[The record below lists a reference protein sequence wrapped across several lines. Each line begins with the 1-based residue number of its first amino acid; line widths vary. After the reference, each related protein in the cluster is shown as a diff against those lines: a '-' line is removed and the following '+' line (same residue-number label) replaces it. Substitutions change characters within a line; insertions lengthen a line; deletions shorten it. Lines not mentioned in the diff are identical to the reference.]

1 MCTGIPR
8 KGIGNARAD
17 RRDDGTAF
25 EAGPVLSGH
34 DSFRKKVALKAPAQP
49 AKGDA
54 MPRLLKGCIDRI
66 GAPVLIVLLSPLLVF
81 LGMIVLIDDG
91 WPIIY
96 RRRVLGKNGEF
107 DAFKFRS
114 MRRDADA
121 ILARDEAL
129 RSEFERNFKL
139 KKDPRLTPSGTLLRR
154 FSFDELP
161 QLFNVVRGQ
170 MSLVGPRMISP
181 PEIEKYGPYRN
192 LLLSVKPGITGY
204 WQVRGRQ
211 ELSYEERVRMDVYY
225 IENWSLGMDI
235 NILLRTPVKVLKK
248 EGAY

>member
-1 MCTGIPR
+1 
-8 KGIGNARAD
+8 
-17 RRDDGTAF
+17 
-25 EAGPVLSGH
+25 
-34 DSFRKKVALKAPAQP
+34 
-49 AKGDA
+49 
-54 MPRLLKGCIDRI
+54 
-66 GAPVLIVLLSPLLVF
+66 
-81 LGMIVLIDDG
+81 
-91 WPIIY
+91 
-96 RRRVLGKNGEF
+96 
-107 DAFKFRS
+107 
-114 MRRDADA
+114 
-121 ILARDEAL
+121 
-129 RSEFERNFKL
+129 
-139 KKDPRLTPSGTLLRR
+139 
-154 FSFDELP
+154 
-161 QLFNVVRGQ
+161 

>member
-1 MCTGIPR
+1 MR
-8 KGIGNARAD
+8 
-17 RRDDGTAF
+17 
-25 EAGPVLSGH
+25 H
-34 DSFRKKVALKAPAQP
+34 
-49 AKGDA
+49 
-54 MPRLLKGCIDRI
+54 LLKDCIDYI
-66 GAPVLIVLLSPLLVF
+66 GAGILIVLLMPLLVF
-81 LGMIVLIDDG
+81 LGLIVLIDDG

-96 RRRVLGKNGEF
+96 RRRVLGKDGEF

-121 ILARDEAL
+121 ILTTDEAL
-129 RSEFERNFKL
+129 RSEFEQNFKL
-139 KKDPRLTPSGTLLRR
+139 RKDPRLTRAGALLRK

-161 QLFNVVRGQ
+161 QLFNVARGQ

-181 PEIEKYGPYRN
+181 PEIEKYGPHRE

-204 WQVRGRQ
+204 WQVWGRQ
-211 ELSYEERVRMDVYY
+211 EVSYSERVNMDVYY

-235 NILLRTPVKVLKK
+235 DILLRTPVKVIKR

>member
-1 MCTGIPR
+1 MR
-8 KGIGNARAD
+8 
-17 RRDDGTAF
+17 
-25 EAGPVLSGH
+25 H
-34 DSFRKKVALKAPAQP
+34 
-49 AKGDA
+49 
-54 MPRLLKGCIDRI
+54 LLKDCIDHI
-66 GAPVLIVLLSPLLVF
+66 GAGILIVLLTPILVF
-81 LGMIVLIDDG
+81 LSLIVLIDDG

-121 ILARDEAL
+121 ILTRNEAL

-139 KKDPRLTPSGTLLRR
+139 RKDPRLTRTGTLLRK
-154 FSFDELP
+154 FSLDELP

-170 MSLVGPRMISP
+170 MSLVGPRMISL
-181 PEIEKYGPYRN
+181 PEIEKYGPHRE
-192 LLLSVKPGITGY
+192 LLLSVKPGLTGY

-211 ELSYEERVRMDVYY
+211 EVSYSERVSMDVYY

-235 NILLRTPVKVLKK
+235 DILLRTPVKIFKR